1 MDKYR
6 KEKHRQVDTKGK
18 IVVIERKKEIR
29 WIDRYIEDSGDRQIN
44 R

>member
-6 KEKHRQVDTKGK
+6 KEKHRQVDTNGK
-18 IVVIERKKEIR
+18 IVFIEREKEIR
-29 WIDRYIEDSGDRQIN
+29 WRDKYIEDSGDRQIN

>member
-18 IVVIERKKEIR
+18 IVVIEREKER
-29 WIDRYIEDSGDRQIN
+29 NTMDR
-44 R
+44 

>member
-18 IVVIERKKEIR
+18 IVGIEREKER
-29 WIDRYIEDSGDRQIN
+29 NTMDR
-44 R
+44 